1 MQLVLL
7 WLWHKSQLQLQFD
20 PIPLE
25 LLYAAGVTKKG
36 KKICVGPHVWAWGEV
51 VMEGEDCKEHKGTFL
66 IIVIFCVLIKCW
78 CIYLTKIIELC
89 N

>member
-1 MQLVLL
+1 
-7 WLWHKSQLQLQFD
+7 
-20 PIPLE
+20 
-25 LLYAAGVTKKG
+25 
-36 KKICVGPHVWAWGEV
+36 
-51 VMEGEDCKEHKGTFL
+51 MEGEDCKEHKGTFL